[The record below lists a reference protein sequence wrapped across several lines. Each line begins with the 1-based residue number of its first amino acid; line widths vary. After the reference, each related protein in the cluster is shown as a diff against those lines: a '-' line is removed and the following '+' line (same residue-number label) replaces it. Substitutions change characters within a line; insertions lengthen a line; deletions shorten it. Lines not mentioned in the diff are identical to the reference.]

1 MTTLNW
7 KPSES
12 RWNQGEQL
20 YLGQFKIASAYY
32 DATHTRGQDSNATR
46 CSLPGLKGD
55 LGHFPDM
62 PAAKDA
68 VEKAVAFW
76 LKKTGLQ
83 FTEVASAKA
92 KS

>member
-20 YLGQFKIASAYY
+20 YLGQFKIGSAYY
-32 DATHTRGQDSNATR
+32 DATHTRGQEAYATR

-62 PAAKDA
+62 AAAKDA

-76 LKKTGLQ
+76 LGRSGLQ
-83 FTEVASAKA
+83 FSEAVNTKA
-92 KS
+92 KP

>member
-1 MTTLNW
+1 MTTFNW

-20 YLGQFKIASAYY
+20 YLGQFKIGSAYY
-32 DATHTRGQDSNATR
+32 DATHTRGQEAYATR

-62 PAAKDA
+62 AAAKNA
-68 VEKAVAFW
+68 VEKALAFW
-76 LKKTGLQ
+76 LRRAGLQ
-83 FTEVASAKA
+83 FTKSASEKT